1 MIRVALAGNPNCGK
15 TTLFNSLTGSTARVG
30 NWPGVTVDKKD
41 GMYKKCPEPVAII
54 DLPGIYSLSPYTSEE
69 VIARNYIIEEKPDCI
84 INVVDAS
91 NLERN
96 LYLTTQIL
104 EMDVPVV
111 VALNFMDVVEKNGER
126 IDINKL
132 SKKLGV
138 PVVPVSALR
147 EENLEKLMDKA
158 YQTTKSERTGTS
170 VLNKSPIV
178 HLIKDCQIAFEALGV
193 KHPLFHAVKLVEL
206 DDLEIKDHQELVKTV
221 ESYKEHNK
229 DEMNELFGDDYAA
242 MIADAR
248 YNFIT
253 KEFGKVKTT
262 VVEMSE
268 EELEERKKKGTVSDK
283 IDKII
288 TNKWLGIP
296 LFLLIMLLIFHFTFS
311 ENLFWLGGLIQSD
324 FLGDAAEDSFAS
336 FFTGAIWHEGGI
348 NSLGV
353 MLQSFVVGL
362 TDWISSV
369 VASWLSGA
377 QPWVSGLVCDGILG
391 GVFSVLSFLPQIL
404 LLFLFFSILEDTGY
418 MSRVAFILDRA
429 LRKFGLSGR
438 AVMPMIMGFGCSV
451 PAMINTRT
459 LASEEEKMATIR
471 VIPFFSC
478 GAKLPILTAIAGGII
493 TYFGVGNSDIITYS
507 MYLIGIVTA
516 ITCVILMRNTTMRG
530 KETPFIMELPAYHMP
545 QFKSTMAHL
554 WDKMKHFIQKA
565 FTIIM
570 ASTIIIWVLTHLGWN
585 PDASSFGFL
594 EDEMMNTSLLGYA
607 GRGLQWLFT
616 PVGFGSQLNDNG
628 WAFVLSSIT
637 GLIAKENVIATF
649 GTLGTCL
656 NASFIAD
663 EGLEGVDSAVQMI
676 QATGIGIPGLLSF
689 IAFNM
694 TTIPCFSAVA
704 TARGELPRK
713 KFWTTIGFWLA
724 TSYIV
729 GAMIYTIGE
738 FVWPVAIWAIALIAL
753 FVGIYVWNKKHPI
766 KSK

>member
-41 GMYKKCPEPVAII
+41 GLYKKCPEPIAVV
-54 DLPGIYSLSPYTSEE
+54 DLPGIYSLSPYTNEE

-96 LYLTTQIL
+96 LYLSTQIL
-104 EMDVPVV
+104 EMDLPIVI
-111 VALNFMDVVEKNGER
+111 ALNFMDVVIRNGEK
-126 IDINKL
+126 IDVEKL

-138 PVVPVSALR
+138 PIIPVSALN
-147 EENLEKLMDKA
+147 EENLDKLMDVVYK
-158 YQTTKSERTGTS
+158 TSKSDRSGVS
-170 VLNKSPIV
+170 VLDKSPIV
-178 HLIKDCQIAFEALGV
+178 HLIKDCEIAFEALGV
-193 KHPLFHAVKLVEL
+193 KHPLFHSVKLVEL
-206 DDLEIKDHQELVKTV
+206 DDLEIKDHPELVKIV
-221 ESYKEHNK
+221 ESYKRHNK
-229 DEMNELFGDDYAA
+229 EEMNELFGDDYAA

-253 KEFGKVKTT
+253 KEFKKVKTT
-262 VVEMSE
+262 VVEMTE

-296 LFLLIMLLIFHFTFS
+296 LFLVIMLLIFHFTFS
-311 ENLFWLGGLIQSD
+311 ENLFWLGGLIQTD
-324 FLGDAAEDSFAS
+324 FLGNAVEGSFAH
-336 FFTGAIWHEGGI
+336 FFTGVIWHEGGI

-362 TDWISSV
+362 TDFFSSL
-369 VASWLSGA
+369 VASWLTDA
-377 QPWVSGLVCDGILG
+377 EPWVTGLVCDGILG

-404 LLFLFFSILEDTGY
+404 LLFLFFSILEDSGY

-459 LASEEEKMATIR
+459 LASEEEKVATIR

-493 TYFGVGNSDIITYS
+493 TYFGVGNPDLITYS
-507 MYLIGIVTA
+507 MYLTGIIAA
-516 ITCVILMRNTTMRG
+516 IVCVILMRNTTMRG

-554 WDKMKHFIQKA
+554 WDKVKHFIQKA

-585 PDASSFGFL
+585 PDTSSFGFL
-594 EDEMMNTSLLGYA
+594 EDEMINTSLLGYV
-607 GRGLQWLFT
+607 GRGLQWIFT

-628 WAFVLSSIT
+628 WVFVLSSIT

-663 EGLEGVDSAVQMI
+663 EGLEGIDAAVQMI

-689 IAFNM
+689 VAFNM

-704 TARGELPRK
+704 TARGELTKK
-713 KFWTTIGFWLA
+713 KFWTTILFWLV
-724 TSYIV
+724 TSYAV
-729 GAMIYTIGE
+729 GAIIYTVGE
-738 FVWPVAIWAIALIAL
+738 FVWPVAIWAVGFACMFL
-753 FVGIYVWNKKHPI
+753 GIYLWNKKHPI
-766 KSK
+766 KN